1 MGNTMTFKTKQDYTP
16 EQMIDIMKDV
26 AFEAGEPQL
35 IKYALTHR
43 IVFPALDSSNQVQ
56 VMKTGVNKWAVT
68 RMDEAKTGALVGNSA
83 LFSIFGRLFKS
94 RISVSHK
101 PSLSNRPLPSL
112 TVTSPIFFMYSH
124 SRDNAM
130 SHPNSQTQH
139 ALQTYQME
147 LSRRS
152 MLRT

>member
-83 LFSIFGRLFKS
+83 LFSIFGRLFAIF
-94 RISVSHK
+94 RLFN
-101 PSLSNRPLPSL
+101 PNRKK
-112 TVTSPIFFMYSH
+112 
-124 SRDNAM
+124 
-130 SHPNSQTQH
+130 
-139 ALQTYQME
+139 ALALVQDTYNK
-147 LSRRS
+147 LAA
-152 MLRT
+152 LNL